1 MAPRLA
7 TVFRTLA
14 LAAFLAAA
22 VPAAAQVAAPALRTG
37 DTWTYQGI
45 NNYNRLPIGTWTRA
59 VVAAGPAI
67 RVENRTEG
75 RVASEALFTSPGTL
89 ESGVLSDTARGTM
102 QPALQL
108 MPFPL
113 AEGQSWSQK
122 VVRTDPATRQP
133 REMLIRGWVRGW
145 ETVKVPAG
153 EFKAL
158 KVERTIF
165 LGDHTEFVGRTER
178 TETEWYVPEL
188 RGPAKIVV
196 FEEFCERRYSCGRS
210 YMPGVRE
217 TYELTAFKP
226 G

>member
-1 MAPRLA
+1 MAARFAPAVR
-7 TVFRTLA
+7 FLA
-14 LAAFLAAA
+14 LAALFGAAA
-22 VPAAAQVAAPALRTG
+22 PAIAQVAAPALRAG
-37 DTWTYQGI
+37 DTWTYQAI
-45 NNYNRLPIGTWTRA
+45 NNYNRLPIGTWTRE
-59 VVAAGPAI
+59 VVAAGPTI
-67 RVENRTEG
+67 RVESRADG
-75 RVASEALFTSPGTL
+75 RVPSEAVFTAPGVL
-89 ESGVLSDTARGTM
+89 ESGVLSDTARGSM

-122 VVRTDPATRQP
+122 VVRTDPVTRQP
-133 REMLIRGWVRGW
+133 REMLLRGWVKGW

-165 LGDHTEFVGRTER
+165 LGDYTEFVGRTER

-188 RGPAKIVV
+188 RGPAKVVV
-196 FEEFCERRYSCGRS
+196 FEEFCERRYSCGWV
-210 YMPGVRE
+210 YQPGVRE
-217 TYELTAFKP
+217 TYVLTAFKP